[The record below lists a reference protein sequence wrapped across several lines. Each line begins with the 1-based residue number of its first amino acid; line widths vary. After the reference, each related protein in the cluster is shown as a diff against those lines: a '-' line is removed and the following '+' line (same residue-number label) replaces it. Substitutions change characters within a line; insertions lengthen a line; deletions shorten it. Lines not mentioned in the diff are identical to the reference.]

1 MRNKPCVP
9 HVSKVGINRL
19 RFGLRADF
27 RRMPP
32 HPDCRIV
39 LIMKA
44 RPSAGGSDPVI
55 QADQAYREGRSP
67 RDWAVDTLC
76 FLLGIGFT
84 ALAYIDA
91 TDRHLPTVPTAID
104 AALGALA
111 SLGLW
116 LRRRWPVGL
125 AVIVGLFAIY
135 SVSASAVALIALFT
149 VAVHRRLA
157 TAVLVAAGYAL
168 TSFLTLLVRPDA
180 SQPNW
185 WQGVLGVVCV
195 VAVLALGM
203 FVRARRQLA
212 LVERERA
219 ASEQELRVAQAR
231 QMERNRIAREM
242 HDVLAHRLSL
252 LSLQAGALELWPDA
266 PPAEVAR
273 TAGVIRSNAHGALE
287 DLREVIGV
295 LRSARV
301 EDDRAD
307 GVPARPQPTL
317 TDLPMLIDESRK
329 AGMQVAL
336 ECEVTDL
343 GAVPEAMGRTAYRIV
358 QEGLTNARKHADHA
372 EVSVTVRGAAADGLT
387 VEIRNPWPEAVTPA
401 TPIPG
406 AGLGI
411 IGLAERAALTGGRLE
426 HGRTAA
432 GEFRL
437 WTWLPWPT

>member
-1 MRNKPCVP
+1 MCRK
-9 HVSKVGINRL
+9 SAS
-19 RFGLRADF
+19 ADF
-27 RRMPP
+27 GSGSGRTFVGCRRTR
-32 HPDCRIV
+32 DCRIV

-44 RPSAGGSDPVI
+44 RPSAGGSDPVTQI
-55 QADQAYREGRSP
+55 DEAHGEGRSA
-67 RDWAVDTLC
+67 RDWAVDALC
-76 FLLGIGFT
+76 FGLGIGFT
-84 ALAYIDA
+84 VLAFIDA
-91 TDRHLPTVPTAID
+91 TDRNLPTVPTAID
-104 AALGALA
+104 AALGVLA

-116 LRRRWPVGL
+116 LRRRWPVGV
-125 AVIVGLFAIY
+125 AVIIGVFSIY

-149 VAVHRRLA
+149 VAAHRRLR
-157 TAVLVAAGYAL
+157 TAVLVAAGYAV

-180 SQPNW
+180 SPPNW

-195 VAVLALGM
+195 VAALALGM

-252 LSLQAGALELWPDA
+252 LSLQAGALEQWPDA
-266 PPAEVAR
+266 PPAEITRA
-273 TAGVIRSNAHGALE
+273 TGVIRSNAHGALD

-295 LRSARV
+295 LRSASA
-301 EDDRAD
+301 DDNPAD
-307 GVPARPQPTL
+307 GVPERPQPTL
-317 TDLPMLIDESRK
+317 VDLPMLIDESRK
-329 AGMQVAL
+329 AGMRVAL

-343 GAVPEAMGRTAYRIV
+343 GAVPEAMGRTAYRIL

-372 EVSVTVRGAAADGLT
+372 EVSVAVRGAAADGLT
-387 VEIRNPWPEAVTPA
+387 VEIRNPWPVDVAPT

-406 AGLGI
+406 AGMGI

-426 HGRTAA
+426 HGRTPA

>member
-1 MRNKPCVP
+1 MP
-9 HVSKVGINRL
+9 HVPKVGINRL
-19 RFGLRADF
+19 RFGI
-27 RRMPP
+27 RRTFVGCRRT
-32 HPDCRIV
+32 PDCRIV

-44 RPSAGGSDPVI
+44 WPSAGGFDPDI
-55 QADQAYREGRSP
+55 QADQAHREGRSP
-67 RDWAVDTLC
+67 RDWAVDALC

-91 TDRHLPTVPTAID
+91 TDRHPPTVPTAID
-104 AALGALA
+104 AALGVLA

-125 AVIVGLFAIY
+125 AVIIGLFAIY

-149 VAVHRRLA
+149 VAVHRRLR

-168 TSFLTLLVRPDA
+168 TSFLTLLVRPGT
-180 SQPNW
+180 SLPNW
-185 WQGVLGVVCV
+185 WQGVLGVICV
-195 VAVLALGM
+195 VAVFALGM

-212 LVERERA
+212 VIQRERA
-219 ASEQELRVAQAR
+219 EFEQELRVAQAR

-266 PPAEVAR
+266 PPAEIAR
-273 TAGVIRSNAHGALE
+273 TAGVIRINAHCALE
-287 DLREVIGV
+287 DLRDVIGV
-295 LRSARV
+295 LRAARV
-301 EDDRAD
+301 DDDSAD
-307 GVPARPQPTL
+307 GAPERPQPTL
-317 TDLPMLIDESRK
+317 ADLPMLIDESRR

-372 EVSVTVRGAAADGLT
+372 EVSVAVRGAAADGLT
-387 VEIRNPWPEAVTPA
+387 VEIRNPSPAAVTPA
-401 TPIPG
+401 APIPG
-406 AGLGI
+406 AGMGI

-426 HGRTAA
+426 HGRTPA